1 MATCLSPLPSPTK
14 RTTPCARAPEGSATR
29 AIASAP
35 QVVVERGRLEKALL
49 ADFGEAKE
57 IKRTLTAHGTRAGT
71 PLYMAP
77 EMKQEED
84 AKGPKADVF
93 SAGVVSTISIPSA
106 QQQRVRRC

>member
-1 MATCLSPLPSPTK
+1 MRES
-14 RTTPCARAPEGSATR
+14 PEGSETR
-29 AIASAP
+29 AIASAL

-93 SAGVVSTISIPSA
+93 SAGVVSTTSIPSA
-106 QQQRVRRC
+106 RHQCV

>member
-1 MATCLSPLPSPTK
+1 M
-14 RTTPCARAPEGSATR
+14 
-29 AIASAP
+29 
-35 QVVVERGRLEKALL
+35 ERGRLEKALL

-93 SAGVVSTISIPSA
+93 SAGVVSTPALSSTRHR
-106 QQQRVRRC
+106 RVRRCWARGKPAAACSHTGCTSPGR